1 VEKILILDF
10 GSQTTQLIGRRIREL
25 GYFSEIIPGD
35 SRLTKDTTLK
45 DVKGIIFSGSPFS
58 VYNSRAPRPDKLV
71 YKSSIPILGICY
83 GLQRLIT
90 DFGGSV
96 ASIGKKEY
104 GLSRILYT
112 HSNTSNKGLF
122 TGLDEGFNSWMSHGD
137 ALTNIPSVFKVT
149 AVSEHKHPA
158 AVEWKDRKY
167 FGIQFHPEV
176 THCENGDKILDNFA
190 GSVCGLKREWNVD
203 LYYTRLYNEIRRKAA
218 NKNVLLLVSGG
229 VDSTVVAAMLLK
241 TLNPSNIFLM
251 YIDTGLMRKNETEE
265 VSGLLKGLGAKNLY
279 IIDASDKF
287 YGALKGV
294 TDPEEKRKIIGD
306 LFVSIQSEK
315 TSKLGINNFLLA
327 QGTLYTDMIESGKG
341 VGNKAQVIK
350 SHHNVRAPLIEEKR
364 HQGLLIEPLS
374 ILYKDEVRNLG
385 KKLGLSADV
394 IYRHPFPGPGLAV
407 RILGEVTKEKCDILR
422 EADYIFID
430 ELKKR
435 KLYRDIWQAFAVL
448 LPVHSV
454 GVAGDI
460 RRYGYVL
467 ALRAIISKDGMTA
480 SVYPFK
486 SDDILDIS
494 VKITNNIQEIGRVV
508 YDISSKPPAT
518 IEWE

>member
-1 VEKILILDF
+1 MEKILILDF

-112 HSNTSNKGLF
+112 HSNTSHNGLF

-190 GSVCGLKREWNVD
+190 SSVCGLKREWNVD
-203 LYYTRLYNEIRRKAA
+203 LYYTRIYNEIRKKAA

-241 TLNPSNIFLM
+241 TLNPSNIFL
-251 YIDTGLMRKNETEE
+251 
-265 VSGLLKGLGAKNLY
+265 
-279 IIDASDKF
+279 
-287 YGALKGV
+287 
-294 TDPEEKRKIIGD
+294 
-306 LFVSIQSEK
+306 
-315 TSKLGINNFLLA
+315 
-327 QGTLYTDMIESGKG
+327 
-341 VGNKAQVIK
+341 
-350 SHHNVRAPLIEEKR
+350 
-364 HQGLLIEPLS
+364 
-374 ILYKDEVRNLG
+374 
-385 KKLGLSADV
+385 
-394 IYRHPFPGPGLAV
+394 
-407 RILGEVTKEKCDILR
+407 
-422 EADYIFID
+422 
-430 ELKKR
+430 
-435 KLYRDIWQAFAVL
+435 
-448 LPVHSV
+448 
-454 GVAGDI
+454 
-460 RRYGYVL
+460 
-467 ALRAIISKDGMTA
+467 
-480 SVYPFK
+480 
-486 SDDILDIS
+486 
-494 VKITNNIQEIGRVV
+494 NI
-508 YDISSKPPAT
+508 
-518 IEWE
+518 

>member
-1 VEKILILDF
+1 
-10 GSQTTQLIGRRIREL
+10 
-25 GYFSEIIPGD
+25 
-35 SRLTKDTTLK
+35 
-45 DVKGIIFSGSPFS
+45 
-58 VYNSRAPRPDKLV
+58 
-71 YKSSIPILGICY
+71 
-83 GLQRLIT
+83 
-90 DFGGSV
+90 
-96 ASIGKKEY
+96 
-104 GLSRILYT
+104 
-112 HSNTSNKGLF
+112 
-122 TGLDEGFNSWMSHGD
+122 
-137 ALTNIPSVFKVT
+137 
-149 AVSEHKHPA
+149 
-158 AVEWKDRKY
+158 
-167 FGIQFHPEV
+167 
-176 THCENGDKILDNFA
+176 
-190 GSVCGLKREWNVD
+190 
-203 LYYTRLYNEIRRKAA
+203 
-218 NKNVLLLVSGG
+218 
-229 VDSTVVAAMLLK
+229 MLLK

-364 HQGLLIEPLS
+364 HKGLLIEPLS

-460 RRYGYVL
+460 RKYGYVL